1 MGKYTGSGIKKLR
14 ALGML
19 PGLTAKNP
27 DNRRQTPGE
36 HGVLR
41 LPKMYNY
48 ISENFKESLIQ
59 KQRIRYNFGIREKQL
74 HNYYKIFKKKKE
86 LKNGPFLIL
95 LEHRLDCLLYR
106 IGFALSIPA
115 ARQIIN
121 HGHVFVNNKKVNIPS
136 FLCNLFDIITFS
148 ENIKIQSLIEK
159 NFSLYEIKR
168 EMFRDRRK
176 SMLALLNSFDLTN
189 DEIGQTL
196 FSKLSITKLKTDLP
210 SYIEIDNCPWKAQ
223 LISKIEED
231 DIHLYVDERK
241 VIEYY
246 SN

>member
-1 MGKYTGSGIKKLR
+1 MGKYIGSRIKKLR

-27 DNRRQTPGE
+27 NERRQTPGE
-36 HGVLR
+36 HGVLK
-41 LPKMYNY
+41 LMKIYNY
-48 ISENFKESLIQ
+48 LSEDFKERLIQ

-74 HNYYKIFKKKKE
+74 HNYYKFFKKKKE
-86 LKNGPFLIL
+86 LKKGPFLIL
-95 LEHRLDCLLYR
+95 LEYRLDCLLYR

-121 HGHVFVNNKKVNIPS
+121 HGHVFINNKKVTIPG
-136 FLCNLFDIITFS
+136 FICNLFDIITFRES
-148 ENIKIQSLIEK
+148 IKIQSFIEK
-159 NFSLYEIKR
+159 NFSIYEIKR
-168 EMFRDRRK
+168 EMFRNRRK
-176 SMLALLNSFDLTN
+176 SVLSLLSSLDLTN
-189 DEIGQTL
+189 DDIGQTL
-196 FSKLSITKLKTDLP
+196 FAKLSTTKIKTDLP
-210 SYIEIDNCPWKAQ
+210 SYIEINSNPWQAQ

-231 DIHLYVDERK
+231 DIHIKVDEQK